1 VTTELDCTL
10 FKLTRRVLV
19 IAVGLT
25 AYSIV
30 LLTILIPWA
39 WVALG
44 IGVVI
49 AACRKGLKLT
59 AYGTSRWARISDLPI
74 ALNGFLIGQ
83 LESLRPS
90 VMGAALGL
98 LNPRV
103 DAKAACLNFLSM
115 LGKKQ
120 NQLVRVNTVHTA
132 IFAPT
137 GAGKGVSCV
146 IPHLLSNPEST
157 VVVDPKGENARL
169 TAEARRN
176 MGHTVVIL
184 DPFRVVT
191 QTPDSFNPIDF
202 IADTTLAI
210 DECRDLAESLVV
222 RTGQEKEPHW
232 NDGAE
237 LFILAASGLVHQCAE
252 GEDRSLQGVRSLLA
266 DQKKLAAGI
275 ELMCQSTAWDGMLS
289 RIGNQLKNY
298 VDKELGSTL
307 TTTNRHLRF
316 LDTLAIAESTK
327 SSSFDPSL
335 LRQGRM
341 TVYLVLPPE
350 HIRAQSALLR
360 MWISFLLRAVVR
372 CGLGESSKVHFL
384 LDEAAALG
392 HMESID
398 DALDKY
404 RGYGVRLQLFYQSLG
419 QLKRCW
425 PEGQDQTLL
434 ANTTQMYF
442 AVSDNETAKY
452 VSDRLGEAT
461 EVVTSGGTSYGTS
474 SSSGQQGGKSTSY
487 SQNENHNWQ
496 QLGRKL
502 LKPEEV
508 LTLSERVAITF
519 IPGCY
524 PVWTTLVRYY
534 ETSVKGSGWFWAAVR
549 ALAESVALL
558 IAAGLL
564 ALALTQI
571 ASDRGVM
578 PGLQDESFPA
588 GDWIHD
594 GF

>member
-1 VTTELDCTL
+1 MLI

-25 AYSIV
+25 VYSIV
-30 LLTILIPWA
+30 LLTMLFPWA
-39 WVALG
+39 LVALG
-44 IGVVI
+44 IGVLI
-49 AACRKGLKLT
+49 GACKKGYRLT
-59 AYGTSRWARISDLPI
+59 AYGTSRWAGILNLPR
-74 ALNGFLIGQ
+74 APNGFLIGQ
-83 LESLRPS
+83 LESSRPS
-90 VMGAALGL
+90 IMGAALGL

-103 DAKAACLNFLSM
+103 DAKAACQDVLS
-115 LGKKQ
+115 LLRKKQ
-120 NQLVRVNTVHTA
+120 QELVRIAITHIA

-169 TAEARRN
+169 TVAARRN

-202 IADTTLAI
+202 IEDTTLAI

-350 HIRAQSALLR
+350 HMRAQSALLR
-360 MWISFLLRAVVR
+360 MWISSLLRAVVR
-372 CGLGESSKVHFL
+372 CGLGESSKVHFV

-398 DALDKY
+398 DALNQY
-404 RGYGVRLQLFYQSLG
+404 RGYGVRLQLYYQSLG

-452 VSDRLGEAT
+452 VSDRAGEAT
-461 EVVTSGGTSYGTS
+461 EVVTSGGSSYGTS
-474 SSSGQQGGKSTSY
+474 CSSGQQGSTSTSY
-487 SQNENHNWQ
+487 SHNENHNWQ

-508 LTLSERVAITF
+508 MTLSERVAITF

-534 ETSVKGSGWFWAAVR
+534 ETSVKGSGWFWPAVR

-564 ALALTQI
+564 ALALTHI